1 MTPMRVTDPYDWG
14 ALLRLIRAEF
24 ASMEGRINPP
34 SSTRQ
39 LTEADLASKAR
50 GGEVWVLG
58 TPPRACVVLTVQSDV
73 LYIGK
78 LAVDRA
84 FRGQGLAR
92 VLINVALKAAQKRE
106 LPYLELETR
115 VELVENQA
123 IFRAMGFTEARRSA
137 HPGFDLPTSIT
148 FRRPVD

>member
-1 MTPMRVTDPYDWG
+1 MTPVRVTDPYDWG

-24 ASMEGRINPP
+24 APMEGRINPP
-34 SSTRQ
+34 SSMQQ

-50 GGEVWVLG
+50 VGEVWVLG
-58 TPPRACVVLTVQSDV
+58 TPPRACVVLTVQGDA

-92 VLINVALKAAQKRE
+92 VLINVALKVAQKRK

-123 IFRAMGFTEARRSA
+123 IFRTMGFTEARRSA
-137 HPGFDLPTSIT
+137 HPGFDHPTSIT
-148 FRRPVD
+148 FRRPVN